1 MIAGFSASLSGL
13 LAQTRRLAVSA
24 DNIANMQSR
33 GFRKNGPAVQPGA
46 YIPKRV
52 QDVTTAGGGV
62 RAEVRPVA
70 PPSVAVYAP
79 SDPNADAD
87 GVAALLNVSLAGEL
101 VIQIQAQR
109 AYEANAAALRTQ
121 DELTDSLLDI
131 KS

>member
-70 PPSVAVYAP
+70 PPSLAVYAQ
-79 SDPNADAD
+79 SDTNADAD
-87 GVAALLNVSLAGEL
+87 RVAGLLNVSLDGDL
-101 VIQIQAQR
+101 VIQIQTQR
-109 AYEANAAALRTQ
+109 GYAGIGRT
-121 DELTDSLLDI
+121 TGGR
-131 KS
+131 

>member
-70 PPSVAVYAP
+70 PPSLAVYAP
-79 SDPNADAD
+79 SDPNA
-87 GVAALLNVSLAGEL
+87 AAAGLAAPLHGSPAGEL
-101 VIQIQAQR
+101 VIQI
-109 AYEANAAALRTQ
+109 NDTPG
-121 DELTDSLLDI
+121 
-131 KS
+131 

>member
-62 RAEVRPVA
+62 RAEVRPVT
-70 PPSVAVYAP
+70 PPSVAVYRWEEHT
-79 SDPNADAD
+79 SE
-87 GVAALLNVSLAGEL
+87 LQSLMRSSYA
-101 VIQIQAQR
+101 VICLKKKKQQKEQ
-109 AYEANAAALRTQ
+109 
-121 DELTDSLLDI
+121 
-131 KS
+131 

>member
-1 MIAGFSASLSGL
+1 
-13 LAQTRRLAVSA
+13 
-24 DNIANMQSR
+24 MQSR

-62 RAEVRPVA
+62 RAEVRPVV

-87 GVAALLNVSLAGEL
+87 GVAALTKVSLAGEL
-101 VIQIQAQR
+101 VIPIHAPR
-109 AYEANAAALRTQ
+109 ASVATAAALRPP
-121 DELTDSLLDI
+121 DELTDSLLDCN
-131 KS
+131 S

>member
-33 GFRKNGPAVQPGA
+33 GFRQNGPAVQPGA

-79 SDPNADAD
+79 AAPNAEAD
-87 GVAALLNVSLAGEL
+87 SVASLLNVSLAGAP
-101 VIQIQAQR
+101 VIQNQAHR
-109 AYEANAAALRTQ
+109 ASQTKADAPTTH
-121 DELTDSLLDI
+121 D
-131 KS
+131 